1 MIRVLFA
8 FLFSAVV
15 AQNTATVRDCSV
27 PNSLFHVDKLLFEPS
42 VPIAGKDGK
51 LTVSY
56 TSPADVTGGF
66 ARYTCSL
73 NGLPVYDE
81 QFDLCS
87 QTVCPIVAGAHI
99 ESSSAPVPSTSGK
112 VSCAIS
118 WTDAQSAPLMC
129 VEMLFKLSA
138 AQI

>member
-1 MIRVLFA
+1 MIRILFA
-8 FLFSAVV
+8 FLFSAAA
-15 AQNTATVRDCSV
+15 AQNTATVRDCSA
-27 PNSLFHVDKLLFEPS
+27 PGSLFHVDKLMFEPS

-56 TSPADVTGGF
+56 TAPVDVNSGF

-81 QFDLCS
+81 QFDLCG

-99 ESSSAPVPSTSGK
+99 ETSSASVPAASGK
-112 VSCAIS
+112 INCAIS

-138 AQI
+138 